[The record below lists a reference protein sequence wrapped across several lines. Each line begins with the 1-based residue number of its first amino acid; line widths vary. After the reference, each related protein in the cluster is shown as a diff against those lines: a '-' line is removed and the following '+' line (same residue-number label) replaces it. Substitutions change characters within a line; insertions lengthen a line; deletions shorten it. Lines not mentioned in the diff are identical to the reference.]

1 MVPNYSYKNKNCF
14 DNRNV
19 IFIYLFKTLLKE
31 EKIKIKIDNKQIST
45 KKLPAGSHL
54 IWKHL

>member
-1 MVPNYSYKNKNCF
+1 MAPVYSYKNKNCF

-19 IFIYLFKTLLKE
+19 IFIYLLKTLLKE

-54 IWKHL
+54 I